1 MKNSKSA
8 TTQQTATSHLTVRE
22 LQTVRS
28 LEAIKP
34 RLAGLSAGKM
44 ASALFDLD
52 MAILE
57 VVGTTAEQPWWVG
70 HQQEETP
77 WWVGAQPR

>member
-1 MKNSKSA
+1 MK
-8 TTQQTATSHLTVRE
+8 TTNLTVRE

-34 RLAGLSAGKM
+34 RLAGLSAERM
-44 ASALFDLD
+44 ASALFEVD
-52 MAILE
+52 MAILG
-57 VVGTTAEQPWWVG
+57 VVGTTDEQEETPWWVG